1 MLGVTDQELN
11 KSILNILICVMYKV
25 EDMQQQMGNLSTDM
39 YILRKNQ
46 K

>member
-11 KSILNILICVMYKV
+11 KSILNILRCLMYKA
-25 EDMQQQMGNLSTDM
+25 EDMQQMGNLSTDM
-39 YILRKNQ
+39 HILRKNQ